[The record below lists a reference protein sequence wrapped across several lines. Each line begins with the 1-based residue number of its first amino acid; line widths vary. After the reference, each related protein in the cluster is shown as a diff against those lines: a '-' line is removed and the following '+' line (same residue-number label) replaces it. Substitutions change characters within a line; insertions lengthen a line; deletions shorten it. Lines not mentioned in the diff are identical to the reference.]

1 MKQLLE
7 GQEVE
12 ANFRSKA
19 GKSFCAKVYLN
30 ADGDYTFDFHS
41 ENGHPENVE
50 TKVLQ
55 ENQMT
60 ADETAES
67 EKESK

>member
-1 MKQLLE
+1 M
-7 GQEVE
+7 
-12 ANFRSKA
+12 KA

-55 ENQMT
+55 ENRMT
-60 ADETAES
+60 ADETAEI